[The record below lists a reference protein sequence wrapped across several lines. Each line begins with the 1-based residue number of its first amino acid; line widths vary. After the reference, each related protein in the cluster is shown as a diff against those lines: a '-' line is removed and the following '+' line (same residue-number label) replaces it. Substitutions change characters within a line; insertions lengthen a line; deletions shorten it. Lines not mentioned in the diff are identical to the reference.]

1 MRLFILLLFVSLNVM
16 AVEWNDLEV
25 SSEYKINQSFPLRQL
40 GPNSSYLDI
49 MEGEKFKLNDII
61 GLDSINVVLFE
72 LEYKNCPGQ
81 AIKTDMEI
89 IAVKNTSPVVEVGAQ
104 VEENCKFQV
113 FIENKDL
120 MSESFFE

>member
-1 MRLFILLLFVSLNVM
+1 MRLILFLLLVSFNVL
-16 AVEWNDLEV
+16 AGEWNDLEI
-25 SSEYKINQSFPLRQL
+25 SNEYKINQSFPLRQL
-40 GPNSSYLDI
+40 GPSSSSLDI
-49 MEGEKFKLNDII
+49 VEGETFILNDII
-61 GLDSINVVLFE
+61 GLDPINVVLYEF
-72 LEYKNCPGQ
+72 EYKNCPGQ

-104 VEENCKFQV
+104 LEENCKFQV

>member
-1 MRLFILLLFVSLNVM
+1 MRIFLFLLLVSSNLI
-16 AVEWNDLEV
+16 AAEWNDLEV
-25 SSEYKINQSFPLRQL
+25 SSEYKIKQSFPLRQL
-40 GPNSSYLDI
+40 GPNSSNLDI
-49 MEGEKFKLNDII
+49 MEGEKFILNDII

-81 AIKTDMEI
+81 AMKTDMEI

-104 VEENCKFQV
+104 LEENCKFQV
-113 FIENKDL
+113 FIENKDM

>member
-40 GPNSSYLDI
+40 GPSSSYLDI